1 VEISEKIAKELPKIQ
16 KNLPSDIK
24 LGYIVDT
31 SDNIRSTIAS
41 LVETVLFALLFVGIV
56 VFVFLGRWRA
66 TVIVLVTIPISL
78 IASFI
83 YLYVTGNSLNIV
95 SLSALSI
102 AIGMVVDDAIVVLE
116 NVTTHIERGSAPM
129 QAAVNGTNEVALS
142 VMASTLTLIAVFFP
156 LTLVKGM
163 TGVLFK
169 QLGWMVTIMMV
180 LSLIC
185 ALMLTPML
193 CSRMLRLNVG
203 DTKIFQKV
211 YGPILKVLNKIDD
224 FYAKVLD
231 KCVAHR
237 WITTAT
243 ALGVFIVSIF
253 LMIFHR
259 MDYKMRV
266 RINSDTVDRKV
277 MTMCV
282 GSGPGYGQTPSA
294 VPYNGMLDVSLVYH
308 TEIMQVLAGLWLLVT
323 GRFLNHR
330 SVHPYRT
337 REVLVDEA
345 KHALVGVDGR
355 LIGTPVGP
363 YRITIEEEVINFL
376 IPD

>member
-1 VEISEKIAKELPKIQ
+1 MKQ
-16 KNLPSDIK
+16 
-24 LGYIVDT
+24 
-31 SDNIRSTIAS
+31 
-41 LVETVLFALLFVGIV
+41 ETQVREGI
-56 VFVFLGRWRA
+56 
-66 TVIVLVTIPISL
+66 
-78 IASFI
+78 
-83 YLYVTGNSLNIV
+83 
-95 SLSALSI
+95 
-102 AIGMVVDDAIVVLE
+102 
-116 NVTTHIERGSAPM
+116 
-129 QAAVNGTNEVALS
+129 
-142 VMASTLTLIAVFFP
+142 
-156 LTLVKGM
+156 
-163 TGVLFK
+163 
-169 QLGWMVTIMMV
+169 
-180 LSLIC
+180 
-185 ALMLTPML
+185 
-193 CSRMLRLNVG
+193 
-203 DTKIFQKV
+203 
-211 YGPILKVLNKIDD
+211 
-224 FYAKVLD
+224 
-231 KCVAHR
+231 
-237 WITTAT
+237 
-243 ALGVFIVSIF
+243 ALGVIPNGVMNDFARYWDFKEGNVEQTVDWLLKHRVRRVDLGCIRYENKHGEQCHRYFLNCINIGLIADVMNLRRQTHSLLGSRTLSFIVSIF

-308 TEIMQVLAGLWLLVT
+308 TEIVQVLAGLWLLVT